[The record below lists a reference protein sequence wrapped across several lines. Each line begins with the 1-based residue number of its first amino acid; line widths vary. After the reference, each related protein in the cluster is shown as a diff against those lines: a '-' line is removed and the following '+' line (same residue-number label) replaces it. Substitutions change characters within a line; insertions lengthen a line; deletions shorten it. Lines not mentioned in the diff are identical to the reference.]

1 MNPALALWKLSHSNA
16 VDLQLLSVRTS
27 PLASM
32 GVTLHLQNLPSSGVK
47 LLAFRAS
54 PTFSSCSHFT
64 YHSCFSCRYK
74 PCAFCPTAGP
84 LPALPSKTDHPAPPG
99 SVTREEAAR
108 LSRSRMGREEGTE
121 MLSGTQRQ
129 SCSWNRKE
137 LQLGPDCSARQGQ
150 RRPES
155 WHCTYLLSHV
165 VSPAWHRPALSH
177 VDLPSVKLW
186 ENSDQVINF
195 IRVGRQEWN
204 LISLCNG

>member
-1 MNPALALWKLSHSNA
+1 MLWTCSCFLSGHLPLLQWASHSISKIFLLLVSNSLRSEPPPHFHPVPISSTALASPVAISPALSVPRHNPP
-16 VDLQLLSVRTS
+16 LLSPQRLTI
-27 PLASM
+27 
-32 GVTLHLQNLPSSGVK
+32 LH
-47 LLAFRAS
+47 
-54 PTFSSCSHFT
+54 
-64 YHSCFSCRYK
+64 
-74 PCAFCPTAGP
+74 
-84 LPALPSKTDHPAPPG
+84 PPG
-99 SVTREEAAR
+99 SVIREEAAR

-150 RRPES
+150 GRPES
-155 WHCTYLLSHV
+155 RHCTYLLSHA